1 MYLIAGLGNPGSRYA
16 DTRHNV
22 GFMAVDAL
30 AKAKGF
36 SLLRAEHFG
45 LTGTY
50 MEQGKKVKVVKPQT
64 FMNDSGRC
72 VAALAH
78 YYKIP
83 AENIILIYDDV
94 DLPMGRLRV
103 RKKGGPGTHNG
114 MRSVVRDLGET
125 AFPRVRIGIGRQ
137 PDGWDLADY
146 VLAHLKGEDA
156 DVIADCVD
164 RAAKAAAMI
173 VTDGV
178 DMAMNRMNV
187 NE

>member
-30 AKAKGF
+30 AKLKGF

-50 MEQGKKVKVVKPQT
+50 TELGQKVKVVKPQT

-78 YYKIP
+78 FYKIP
-83 AENIILIYDDV
+83 VAHIIVMYDDT
-94 DLPMGRLRV
+94 DLPAGKLRV

-114 MRSVVRDLGET
+114 MRSVVKHLGET
-125 AFPRVRIGIGRQ
+125 DFPRVRIGIGAK
-137 PDGWDLADY
+137 PAGWDLAHY
-146 VLAHLKGEDA
+146 VLAQLKNDPDA
-156 DVIADCVD
+156 DAIRGCAK
-164 RAAKAAAMI
+164 RAAEAAALI
-173 VTDGV
+173 VTDGA
-178 DMAMNRMNV
+178 DNAMNRMN
-187 NE
+187 